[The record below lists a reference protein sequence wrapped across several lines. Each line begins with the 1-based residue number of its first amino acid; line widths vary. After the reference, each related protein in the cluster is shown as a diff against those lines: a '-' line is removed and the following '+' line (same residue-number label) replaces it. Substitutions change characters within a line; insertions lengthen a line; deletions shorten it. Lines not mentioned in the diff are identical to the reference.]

1 MCRPNCCIMGS
12 GLSVS
17 AVTILGRQVF
27 GFERLLSAIHCQ
39 QVKLLIPNTFK
50 FTICLPTNTRRL
62 VWSTAARLSVW
73 ADFTL
78 QCSWLL
84 IYIHYSP
91 WFFKSGFFCIF
102 YAPRDLAKFC
112 QCYWPTILACKNNSF
127 NNSFMRI
134 MNSVSNFIGIWKSQI
149 E

>member
-1 MCRPNCCIMGS
+1 MCNCCIMGS

-17 AVTILGRQVF
+17 DATILGRRVF
-27 GFERLLSAIHCQ
+27 GFERLLSAIHSQ
-39 QVKLLIPNTFK
+39 QVKLLIPNAFK

-62 VWSTAARLSVW
+62 VWSMAARLWVW

-84 IYIHYSP
+84 LCIHYSP
-91 WFFKSGFFCIF
+91 GFLKSAFFCIF

-112 QCYWPTILACKNNSF
+112 RCDWPPVLACKNNRF
-127 NNSFMRI
+127 NNSFMRS
-134 MNSVSNFIGIWKSQI
+134 MNRVSNFIGIWKSQI
-149 E
+149 K